1 MSNDSQEYAGF
12 WRRFAATFI
21 DGAVIVFATGRSIEL
36 SQISRIFNPHNGV
49 TLLGS
54 MGLASLLVPLFAWAY
69 FSGMESSPLQ
79 ATIGKLAVGLYVTD
93 LQGQRISFSKATGR
107 YFAKILSGL
116 ILSIGYIMAGFTE
129 RKQALHDIMAGCLV
143 MGK

>member
-1 MSNDSQEYAGF
+1 MNDGIQEYAGF
-12 WRRFAATFI
+12 WRRFAACFI
-21 DGAVIVFATGRSIEL
+21 DGAVVVFATGRSIEL
-36 SQISRIFNPHNGV
+36 SQISRMFDPHSGV
-49 TLLGS
+49 SLLGS

-116 ILSIGYIMAGFTE
+116 TLSIGYIMAGFTK
-129 RKQALHDIMAGCLV
+129 RKQALHDMMARCLV